1 MTPAAPPIELIGYS
15 FQYRTQSEPT
25 LRDIDLRIEAGQKVA
40 IVGASGSGK
49 STLIHALN
57 GLIPH
62 RYAGTATGTIRV
74 AGADPAQVGLV
85 ETARHVGTV
94 LQDSNGQFVGLTVA
108 EDIAFS
114 LENQQVPHEQM
125 APRVR
130 RAAELAHIAHRLD
143 ASPHNLSGGQKQR
156 VAIAG
161 VLVDEVE
168 VLLFD
173 EPLAN
178 LDPAS
183 GLSAVELIDTLHRD
197 LGATVVI
204 VEHRLEDVL
213 HRDVDRIILMDAG
226 RIIADDTPDRIIAS
240 GLLEQHGIRPPLH
253 VAALRYAGAPVT
265 AEQHPGSAERIELTT
280 QQVEAMRTWVARAD
294 RSAPPRADARP
305 PALTLTDV
313 GCTLRPGP
321 EHSVRI
327 LDGITARV
335 DRGEMI
341 GVLGSNGAGKSTLA
355 RVICGFEQTTDGVV
369 RIGSAD
375 AAQWSIAER
384 GEQVGFVLQ
393 EPGQMLSRPLIAE
406 EIALGMRARGWDE
419 HRIAERTAEMLDVCG
434 LAPFRSW
441 PISALSHGQKKRV
454 SIACVLA
461 LDPDVLI
468 LDEPTA
474 GQDFAHYTEFMD
486 FLHRINARGTT
497 VLLIT
502 HDMHLALEYTDR
514 VLVMSDGRLIAD
526 DDPARVLTDQDVCD
540 RADLVTTGLHTLAQR
555 CGIADAHALVR
566 RFVEVDRA
574 ERARRRTE
582 QAQQR
587 ADAASAE
594 APGTSTGEEER

>member
-62 RYAGTATGTIRV
+62 RYTGIATGTIRV

-85 ETARHVGTV
+85 ETARHVGT
-94 LQDSNGQFVGLTVA
+94 
-108 EDIAFS
+108 E
-114 LENQQVPHEQM
+114 
-125 APRVR
+125 
-130 RAAELAHIAHRLD
+130 
-143 ASPHNLSGGQKQR
+143 
-156 VAIAG
+156 
-161 VLVDEVE
+161 
-168 VLLFD
+168 
-173 EPLAN
+173 
-178 LDPAS
+178 
-183 GLSAVELIDTLHRD
+183 
-197 LGATVVI
+197 
-204 VEHRLEDVL
+204 
-213 HRDVDRIILMDAG
+213 
-226 RIIADDTPDRIIAS
+226 
-240 GLLEQHGIRPPLH
+240 
-253 VAALRYAGAPVT
+253 
-265 AEQHPGSAERIELTT
+265 
-280 QQVEAMRTWVARAD
+280 
-294 RSAPPRADARP
+294 
-305 PALTLTDV
+305 
-313 GCTLRPGP
+313 
-321 EHSVRI
+321 
-327 LDGITARV
+327 
-335 DRGEMI
+335 
-341 GVLGSNGAGKSTLA
+341 
-355 RVICGFEQTTDGVV
+355 
-369 RIGSAD
+369 
-375 AAQWSIAER
+375 
-384 GEQVGFVLQ
+384 LQ

-526 DDPARVLTDQDVCD
+526 DDPTRVLTDQDVCD

-582 QAQQR
+582 KAQRR